1 VSILN
6 SKILKNDEGY
16 EYLLGP
22 KPSQDAIKELLKNWC
37 REGLEEDKK
46 KNKKVATHFLVVKNT
61 SANMNFPV
69 FIYDKVDL
77 KTIGQKFHK
86 KNDYLVIAIYDLN
99 DKRNQDKDKEPI
111 S

>member
-1 VSILN
+1 
-6 SKILKNDEGY
+6 
-16 EYLLGP
+16 
-22 KPSQDAIKELLKNWC
+22 
-37 REGLEEDKK
+37 
-46 KNKKVATHFLVVKNT
+46 VKNT